1 MMGNTNDMARI
12 ERGIEK
18 MSIAVLAAIDAVF
31 SHFGAMAANTIAAT
45 SDDVGKGL
53 KATAG

>member
-1 MMGNTNDMARI
+1 MA
-12 ERGIEK
+12 
-18 MSIAVLAAIDAVF
+18 IAARAAIGAVF

-45 SDDVGKGL
+45 SGDVGKGL